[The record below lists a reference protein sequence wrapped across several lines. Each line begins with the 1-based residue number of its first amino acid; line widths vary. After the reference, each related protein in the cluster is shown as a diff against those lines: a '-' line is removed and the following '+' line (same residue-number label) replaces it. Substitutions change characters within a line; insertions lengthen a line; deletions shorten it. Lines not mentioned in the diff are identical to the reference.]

1 MNIFSGKRILFHF
14 NFGLWTHVSSTVKKS
29 YCDQN
34 ETQKKKKLMSI
45 LILKILY
52 DKCCIW
58 LNNFIKHKPLIS
70 EVWEAL
76 LVIIGMP

>member
-34 ETQKKKKLMSI
+34 ETQKKKKTYEYSYSKNIIWQL
-45 LILKILY
+45 LY
-52 DKCCIW
+52 
-58 LNNFIKHKPLIS
+58 LAEQFHQ
-70 EVWEAL
+70 A
-76 LVIIGMP
+76 